1 MVDASDHNRIPE
13 AREELDNVLKMPE
26 LRDRPIVV
34 FGKRNKLI
42 YLVLRYIVCFCPSL
56 LIFQKK

>member
-1 MVDASDHNRIPE
+1 MVDASDINRIPE

-34 FGKRNKLI
+34 FGNK
-42 YLVLRYIVCFCPSL
+42 VD
-56 LIFQKK
+56 KKDALNEE